1 MRPIKVEFQA
11 FGPYAGYEMVD
22 FDAIAEKGLFLI
34 CGDTGIGK
42 TMILDAITFALYG
55 KSSGHGRDDFA
66 SMRCTNADFDI
77 STFVKFEFEN
87 NGKFYLF
94 ERRLERKRKN
104 LAASYNVMCKDEA
117 GVWQPVF
124 ENAKEK
130 ALNELAVQIIGLEY
144 DQFRQVI
151 VLPQGQFEK
160 LLTSNSDE
168 KEKILTNI
176 FGEEKWQ
183 GIAEQLYNDITE
195 KKDKLKCTREK
206 ISNSLAE
213 ENCESVSELEE
224 LVQQKQRQLEE
235 LEEEYRKADYDKLIK
250 DNQGILVI
258 SKRFEDMHN
267 IETRIK
273 TLEEQAD
280 IIQALE
286 IKVDNAKRAE
296 KVRGLFEEVSDCE
309 DELRKRKKEE
319 IAAVKNVKD
328 AEEKAAE
335 ALKNLKNHI
344 ELEGEIEEKKKL
356 VIQYGGKR
364 SDYRG
369 LDTVKEE
376 LNICKADE
384 KKAVRQAELAKE
396 LYEGYTSNI
405 VDLNK
410 KYETLSKEHAEI
422 FNAYIAGI
430 TGELAKDLV
439 PGNACPVCGSTHHP
453 NKAKAS
459 PNSISKSHVD
469 AKKKVVDEQFG
480 LLQDEIAKQT
490 QAKEDYDYKNERVG
504 IIHAQLVQIETK
516 YEGMTANL
524 VPGISSLSQL
534 NSKINELND
543 AINDYTKDKT
553 IFEEKEKAAREKL
566 AEAAAKLEPAKK
578 EIIDAMSGL
587 EEAKVA
593 LARGI
598 AHNNFA
604 SEEEAKK
611 YLTRENELEEI
622 VKNISDYY
630 AKCKAE
636 KENLK
641 YYQDELKG
649 IAEPDAKECSR
660 IIDKATEAKSSYAEQ
675 RGIITNE
682 LARLSSKLKKLKSEG
697 EGIDERIREVEEDF
711 AFAKKLRGDSGTGLQ
726 RYVLGI
732 MFSSVIKAANEM
744 LELVH
749 DGRYRLYRSDAK
761 SQGSNKRGL
770 ELAVF
775 DRNSGEHEGRSVST
789 LSGGEKFL
797 VSLALSIGMSNVAQ
811 KSGIKIEALFI
822 DEGFGSLDENSINDA
837 MNILES
843 IRKANG
849 MVGIIS
855 HVQLLRDRIACKLQV
870 EETHTGSHI
879 VKTVG

>member
-1 MRPIKVEFQA
+1 MRPVKVEFQA
-11 FGPYAGYEMVD
+11 FGPYDGYEMVD

-87 NGKFYLF
+87 NGRFYLF

-104 LAASYNVMCKDEA
+104 LAAYYNVMCKDEA
-117 GVWQPVF
+117 GVWKPVF

-151 VLPQGQFEK
+151 VLPQGQFER

-195 KKDKLKCTREK
+195 KKDKLKSTREK
-206 ISNSLAE
+206 ITNSLAE
-213 ENCESVSELEE
+213 ESCDSISELEE
-224 LVQQKQRQLEE
+224 LVLHKQKQLEE
-235 LEEEYRKADYDKLIK
+235 LDEEYIKADYDKVIK
-250 DNQGILVI
+250 DNQSILVI

-267 IETRIK
+267 IEARIK
-273 TLEEQAD
+273 VLEEQAD
-280 IIQALE
+280 LRQSLE
-286 IKVDNAKRAE
+286 IKANNAKRAE
-296 KVRGLFEEVSDCE
+296 KVRALF
-309 DELRKRKKEE
+309 DEIYDRVADLKKRKNEE
-319 IAAVKNVKD
+319 IYAVKNVKD
-328 AEEKAAE
+328 AEEEAAK

-344 ELEGEIEEKKKL
+344 ELEGEIEDKKKL

-364 SDYRG
+364 SDYEG

-376 LNICKADE
+376 LIICKAEE
-384 KKAVRQAELAKE
+384 KKAASEAENAKE
-396 LYEGYTSNI
+396 QYEGYTSNI
-405 VDLNK
+405 VDMNK
-410 KYETLSKEHAEI
+410 KYEALSKEHAEM

-439 PGNACPVCGSTHHP
+439 PGKACPVCGSTLHP

-459 PNSISKSHVD
+459 PDSISKSEVD
-469 AKKKVVDEQFG
+469 AKKNEVDEQFG
-480 LLQDEIAKQT
+480 LLQNEIASQT
-490 QAKEDYDYKNERVG
+490 QAKEDYDSKNVRVG
-504 IIHAQLVQIETK
+504 KIHAQVVQLETK

-524 VPGISSLSQL
+524 VPGITSLSQL

-543 AINDYTKDKT
+543 AIYNYSKDKT
-553 IFEEKEKAAREKL
+553 SLEEKEKAAREKL

-587 EEAKVA
+587 EKAKAA
-593 LARGI
+593 LAKGL
-598 AHNNFA
+598 ADNNFA

-611 YLTRENELEEI
+611 YLIAETELEKI
-622 VKNISDYY
+622 VKNISDYD

-649 IAEPDAKECSR
+649 IDEPDAKECSR
-660 IIDKATEAKSSYAEQ
+660 IIDEATEAKSSYAEQ

-697 EGIDERIREVEEDF
+697 EGIEERIREVEEDF

-732 MFSSVIKAANEM
+732 MFSSVIKAANGM

-761 SQGSNKRGL
+761 AQGSNKRGL

-855 HVQLLRDRIACKLQV
+855 HIQLLRDRIACKLQV
-870 EETHTGSHI
+870 EETQTGSHI